1 MTRVAIA
8 LGSNLG
14 DRERYLREAI
24 TALQP
29 SIDRLRVSTFHDTA
43 PVGVGPQPTFL
54 NATAVG
60 ETSLSARALLETLL
74 AVERDLGRERPFPGA
89 PRTAD
94 LDLIL
99 YGDEIIDEG
108 PSLIV
113 PHPRFRERR
122 FVLEPLA
129 EIAPDWRD
137 PVTGQTVEELL
148 RNLTSV
154 GATQCVAPP
163 RSMCARAL
171 LEQPRHAFFK
181 HRIDRR
187 DQHEC
192 HER

>member
-14 DRERYLREAI
+14 DREGYLRSAI
-24 TALQP
+24 AALQP
-29 SIDRLRVSTFHDTA
+29 SLSNLRVSTFHDTA

-60 ETSLSARALLETLL
+60 ETSLAARALLDTLL

-89 PRTAD
+89 PRTVD

-99 YGDEIIDEG
+99 YGDAVIDEA

-148 RNLTSV
+148 RTLT
-154 GATQCVAPP
+154 A
-163 RSMCARAL
+163 
-171 LEQPRHAFFK
+171 
-181 HRIDRR
+181 
-187 DQHEC
+187 
-192 HER
+192 

>member
-14 DRERYLREAI
+14 DRDGYLRAALA
-24 TALQP
+24 ALQP
-29 SIDRLRVSTFHDTA
+29 SIDRLRISTFHDTA
-43 PVGVGPQPTFL
+43 PVGVGRQPTFL
-54 NATAVG
+54 NAAAVG

-74 AVERDLGRERPFPGA
+74 GVERDLGRERPFPGA
-89 PRTAD
+89 PRTLD

-99 YGDEIIDEG
+99 YGEAIIDEA

-137 PVTGQTVEELL
+137 PVTGKTVEELL
-148 RNLTSV
+148 RGLT
-154 GATQCVAPP
+154 G
-163 RSMCARAL
+163 
-171 LEQPRHAFFK
+171 
-181 HRIDRR
+181 
-187 DQHEC
+187 
-192 HER
+192 

>member
-1 MTRVAIA
+1 LTRVAIA

-14 DRERYLREAI
+14 DREGHLRSAI

-29 SIDRLRVSTFHDTA
+29 SIGNLRVSTFHDTA

-54 NATAVG
+54 NAAAVG
-60 ETSLSARALLETLL
+60 ETSLSARALLVTLL

-89 PRTAD
+89 PRTLD

-99 YGDEIIDEG
+99 YGDAIIDEA

-148 RNLTSV
+148 RTLT
-154 GATQCVAPP
+154 A
-163 RSMCARAL
+163 
-171 LEQPRHAFFK
+171 
-181 HRIDRR
+181 
-187 DQHEC
+187 
-192 HER
+192 